1 MSKRPSRADEIEE
14 DFFDDD
20 DEEDVEDY
28 DEGDEDESD
37 MSAKVGVMPE
47 EDESLRTKDST
58 SLIDDVKRYLSVSKV
73 KRAFSLGS
81 ELFGA
86 AVPFLD
92 KPTWWNAGRAAFNM
106 GKVLVEDVEVYSEDY
121 FAGDEWIE
129 PYSQDFNQT
138 LLHVLQKFPYERIK
152 AAEENTFIR
161 VTTLPNGVKVGWTYT
176 GRLQMVDHIY
186 VETDKE
192 EEAKA
197 FIKKL
202 LWEQFEGKSLVMRK
216 NTKMVLNSDE
226 ARVIFEEDDAFE
238 SKLSKRAVDYAEY
251 LKKPLAAGV
260 PRSVMF
266 YGPPGTGKSTLA
278 RTIIDRMGLRSFRIR
293 IGDLGQLDN
302 STLFE
307 AINIF
312 QPDAVILDDF
322 DRTHH
327 QAQLLETLEY
337 FQEKVKLVIVTVNN
351 KRKLDD
357 ALLRPGRIDELIL
370 IDQMDEEVVKHVLG
384 KYSDGF
390 KLVKD
395 WPIAFINEYVVRR
408 SYLTSEEA
416 AESVKELTQRVKGLS
431 KYRDEDDEG
440 MARMFDLVAKK
451 VKKAKAKKAGLPGL
465 EVPTDTT
472 EAVEDEDEINP
483 DMLKDMADE
492 EEEDDEVDADDDAP
506 FPPSDESE

>member
-1 MSKRPSRADEIEE
+1 MSTKITKWE
-14 DFFDDD
+14 DIKEDMFLD
-20 DEEDVEDY
+20 DEEEEED
-28 DEGDEDESD
+28 DGDDGFDDEDSEGSK
-37 MSAKVGVMPE
+37 MGVMPE
-47 EDESLRTKDST
+47 DDESLRVPEKST
-58 SLIDDVKRYLSVSKV
+58 FIDEVKRYLSVSKV

-86 AVPFLD
+86 ATPFLD

-161 VTTLPNGVKVGWTYT
+161 ITTLPNGVKVGWTYA

-186 VETDKE
+186 VETEKE
-192 EEAKA
+192 ELAKE

-216 NTKMVLNSDE
+216 NTRMAVNTDE

-238 SKLSKRAVDYAEY
+238 SKHSKRAVDYATY
-251 LKKPLAAGV
+251 LKKPLDAGV

-278 RTIIDRMGLRSFRIR
+278 RTIVELMGLRSFRIR

-327 QAQLLETLEY
+327 QAELLETLEY
-337 FQEKVKLVIVTVNN
+337 FQERVKLVMVTVNN

-370 IDQMDEEVVKHVLG
+370 IDKMDEEVVKHCLG
-384 KYSDGF
+384 QYADGF
-390 KLVKD
+390 PLVKD

-408 SYLTSEEA
+408 TYLTSEEA
-416 AESVKELTQRVKGLS
+416 AESVKELTKRVQSLS

-440 MARMFDLVAKK
+440 MARMFQQLE
-451 VKKAKAKKAGLPGL
+451 KAKRKGRVRK
-465 EVPTDTT
+465 TDAPPPA
-472 EAVEDEDEINP
+472 EEDELNP
-483 DMLKDMADE
+483 DMLKDLELEVVDLDDE
-492 EEEDDEVDADDDAP
+492 DDDEVDADDDAP
-506 FPPSDESE
+506 FPPSDDEDSN

>member
-1 MSKRPSRADEIEE
+1 MSTKWSDVAHEFETDYIEEAVYNKRDINNTMGKKSGFMPPDDDHLLLNTNSIGIIDEI
-14 DFFDDD
+14 
-20 DEEDVEDY
+20 
-28 DEGDEDESD
+28 
-37 MSAKVGVMPE
+37 
-47 EDESLRTKDST
+47 
-58 SLIDDVKRYLSVSKV
+58 KRYLSISKV

-86 AVPFLD
+86 ATPFLE
-92 KPTWWNAGRAAFNM
+92 KPTWWNAAKSAFAM
-106 GKVLVEDVEVYSEDY
+106 GKVMVEDVEVYSEDY

-161 VTTLPNGVKVGWTYT
+161 LAQLPNGIKVGWTYT

-186 VETDKE
+186 VETE
-192 EEAKA
+192 REQEAKEY
-197 FIKKL
+197 IKQL
-202 LWEQFEGKSLVMRK
+202 LWEQFKGKSLVMRK
-216 NTKMVLNSDE
+216 NTKMVINSDE

-238 SKLSKRAVDYAEY
+238 SKLSKRATDYAAY
-251 LKKPLAAGV
+251 LKRPLDAGV

-278 RTIIDRMGLRSFRIR
+278 RTIVELMGLRSFRIR
-293 IGDLGQLDN
+293 IGDLGQLDT

-307 AINIF
+307 ALNIF

-337 FQEKVKLVIVTVNN
+337 FQQKVKLVIVTVNN

-357 ALLRPGRIDELIL
+357 ALLRPGRIDELVL
-370 IDQMDEEVVKHVLG
+370 IDKMDEEVVKHCLG
-384 KYSDGF
+384 QYVDGF
-390 KLVKD
+390 EHVKD

-408 SYLTSEEA
+408 TYLSSFEA
-416 AESVKELTQRVKGLS
+416 AESVKELANRVRGLD
-431 KYRDEDDEG
+431 KYRDDDDDG
-440 MARMFDLVAKK
+440 MARMIELLE
-451 VKKAKAKKAGLPGL
+451 KAEQKRKGSKPADDSMAQAA
-465 EVPTDTT
+465 EVP
-472 EAVEDEDEINP
+472 VEESALTP
-483 DMLKDMADE
+483 DMLREVYNEFKANRDMTELDE
-492 EEEDDEVDADDDAP
+492 PEEGIDPFDGDDD
-506 FPPSDESE
+506 